1 MTRMKRSRI
10 KAISFD
16 GDMTLWDFQKAMR
29 RSLAIVLTELRRR
42 IPCRQTDQLTVDML
56 VQIRNE
62 VACELKGTATS
73 LEEIRLRA
81 FQRTME
87 VMGRPDNALASEM
100 NALYLEH
107 RFRDIELYPDV
118 LPCLDALRSRYVLGL
133 LSNGNGYPDRCGL
146 PDRFAFVVF
155 AQDVGVDKPD
165 AVMFHAACRQADC
178 LPSELVHIGDS
189 LESDVVGANGIGA
202 VSVWLNRHGVEN
214 NTSVI
219 ADYEVRSLTEF
230 ANIMGSD
237 LGTANT
243 CMHRTGLTHRR

>member
-1 MTRMKRSRI
+1 MKRSRI

-42 IPCRQTDQLTVDML
+42 IPGRQTDQLTIDML

-62 VACELKGTATS
+62 VASELKGTVAS
-73 LEEIRLRA
+73 LEQVRLRA
-81 FQRTME
+81 FQRTMD

-100 NALYLEH
+100 NALYLEQ
-107 RFRDIELYPDV
+107 RFRNIELYPDV
-118 LPCLDALRSRYVLGL
+118 LPCLDALRSGYVLGL

-146 PDRFAFVVF
+146 PDRLAFVVF
-155 AQDVGVDKPD
+155 AQDVRVEKPD

-178 LPSELVHIGDS
+178 LPSELLHVGDS

-202 VSVWLNRHGVEN
+202 VSVWLNRHGMEN
-214 NTSVI
+214 NTSII

-230 ANIMGSD
+230 ADIMGSG

-243 CMHRTGLTHRR
+243 GMHRTGLTHRR